1 MMMEFYDEW
10 ENMGGYDYTAPP
22 EDGDEDEDSLLAQM
36 RRMEWQ
42 ESQQRLNGE
51 TVTVGGGEDEP
62 PSPVAK
68 SPRKRANFFSKLADQ
83 IVEDGM
89 LLFSE
94 DGQAFAYDEN
104 VGSYQPIP
112 QLTAWLANAFP
123 SETTR
128 SLLANDL
135 REIAQRLAWCEEIR
149 CSRYDFNRSRE
160 LVNLQNG
167 VFNLET
173 DELLEHDPRFRFTY
187 QVKACYLDDPDRIS
201 CPVFEEFCR
210 SSLDN
215 DPDKRQLLL
224 EMIGYICSDQIAG
237 KCAFFLQGQ
246 PNSGKSVISEFVG
259 RLFDPSLVSNVPL
272 HQLGERFFRA
282 ELAGKKVNIAGE
294 IAGRALR
301 DISIFKS
308 ITGGDRI
315 TGEFKGKDPFYFT
328 PSCKLLFAGNTLP
341 RTTEADTTAAFVN
354 RLKVLLFQQSIPPE
368 KQDKQLLNRIWREA
382 DSIVTL
388 ALHAVQGLMERNFEF
403 TLPADSRVFLRSFVT
418 RSNILSGFLE
428 ECCILSPESRVFNTD
443 LFGAFTAYCAR
454 NGLDAPSRPVFYD
467 LLSGVPHVYAK
478 RIRIG
483 SDNRQ
488 GHIGIGLKEQYR
500 VASGQ
505 RPQFPGTQGDE
516 GSGTSGTHIISG
528 EGGLL

>member
-1 MMMEFYDEW
+1 MHDF
-10 ENMGGYDYTAPP
+10 
-22 EDGDEDEDSLLAQM
+22 EDSLDVYLNDDIFDEEEPKSIVDQM
-36 RRMEWQ
+36 CDEI
-42 ESQQRLNGE
+42 RLDAWKRLHE
-51 TVTVGGGEDEP
+51 LSSPQITPTSHPEP
-62 PSPVAK
+62 ASPTAK
-68 SPRKRANFFSKLADQ
+68 SPRKRANFFSDLVDQ
-83 IVEDGM
+83 ITQTGA
-89 LLFSE
+89 LLIDESDEVFSYE
-94 DGQAFAYDEN
+94 EELGC
-104 VGSYQPIP
+104 YQPVP
-112 QLTAWLANAFP
+112 RLTTWLANAFP
-123 SETTR
+123 AETTR

-135 REIAQRLAWCEEIR
+135 REIAQRLTWREGIR
-149 CSRYDFNRSRE
+149 CSRHDFNRSKE

-173 DELLEHDPRFRFTY
+173 DELLEHDPHFRFTY
-187 QVKACYLDDPDRIS
+187 QVKACYLDDPDRIF

-246 PNSGKSVISEFVG
+246 PNSGKSVISELVG

-272 HQLGERFFRA
+272 HQMGDRFFRA

-294 IAGRALR
+294 IAGRTLR
-301 DISIFKS
+301 DISIFKAV
-308 ITGGDRI
+308 TGGDRI
-315 TGEFKGKDPFYFT
+315 VGEYKGKDPFYFT

-354 RLKVLLFQQSIPPE
+354 RLKVLLFQQSIPLE
-368 KQDKQLLNRIWREA
+368 KQDKQLLSQLCREA

-388 ALHAVQGLMERNFEF
+388 SLHAVQRLMERNFEF
-403 TLPADSRVFLRSFVT
+403 TLPADSKVFLRSFAT

-428 ECCILSPESRVFNTD
+428 ECCILSPESKAFNTD
-443 LFGAFTAYCAR
+443 LFEAFTTYCAR
-454 NGLDAPSRPVFYD
+454 NGLDTLSRSAFYD

-483 SDNRQ
+483 KENRQ
-488 GHIGIGLKEQYR
+488 GHVGITLKKTER
-500 VASGQ
+500 
-505 RPQFPGTQGDE
+505 PGTLEQPPRMPV
-516 GSGTSGTHIISG
+516 
-528 EGGLL
+528 

>member
-1 MMMEFYDEW
+1 MFDDYMDYFEEEYADDEPLSICQMMQQEEDAACW
-10 ENMGGYDYTAPP
+10 RKVLGIPDP
-22 EDGDEDEDSLLAQM
+22 E
-36 RRMEWQ
+36 
-42 ESQQRLNGE
+42 ESE
-51 TVTVGGGEDEP
+51 TSVP
-62 PSPVAK
+62 PSPIAK
-68 SPRKRANFFSKLADQ
+68 SPRKRANFFSTLVDQ
-83 IVEDGM
+83 IIEDGT

-94 DGQAFAYDEN
+94 DGQAFAYQKEQ
-104 VGSYQPIP
+104 GYYRPIP
-112 QLTAWLANAFP
+112 QLTAWLANFFP
-123 SETTR
+123 VETTR

-135 REIAQRLAWCEEIR
+135 REIAQRLAWHKEIR
-149 CSRYDFNRSRE
+149 CSRNDFNRSKE

-187 QVKACYLDDPDRIS
+187 QVKANYLGDADMID
-201 CPVFEEFCR
+201 CPAFEEFCR
-210 SSLDN
+210 SSLDC

-224 EMIGYICSDQIAG
+224 EMIGYICSELTAG
-237 KCAFFLQGQ
+237 KCAFFLKGQ
-246 PNSGKSVISEFVG
+246 PNSGKSVISEFIG
-259 RLFDPSLVSNVPL
+259 QLFDSSLVSNVPL
-272 HQLGERFFRA
+272 HQLGDRFFRA

-354 RLKVLLFQQSIPPE
+354 RLKVLLFQQSIPPAQ
-368 KQDKQLLNRIWREA
+368 QDKQLLGRLCREV
-382 DSIVTL
+382 DSIITL
-388 ALHAVQGLMERNFEF
+388 SLHAVQRLMEHNFEF
-403 TLPADSRVFLRSFVT
+403 TLPADSKVFLRSFAT
-418 RSNILSGFLE
+418 RSNILDGFLD
-428 ECCILSPESRVFNTD
+428 ECCILSADARVFNID
-443 LFGAFTAYCAR
+443 LFGAFTAYCVR
-454 NGLDAPSRPVFYD
+454 NGLDVLSRPVFYD

-488 GHIGIGLKEQYR
+488 GHVGIALKKTGYCGTAEQW
-500 VASGQ
+500 VQS
-505 RPQFPGTQGDE
+505 PGTQRIE
-516 GSGTSGTHIISG
+516 GSGNSGTHIIPQE
-528 EGGLL
+528 EGYFHE